1 MKNYEIA
8 FLLKEGEHIP
18 ETKERIKSYFSKTNG
33 SFLSEEDMGLRELA
47 YPIHKRRE
55 TFHKAYYWFVKA
67 QLNSEKI
74 SELEKI
80 FKYDES
86 IIRFM
91 LLVE

>member
-8 FLLKEGEHIP
+8 FLLKEGENIP
-18 ETKERIKSYFSKTNG
+18 ETKERIKDYLSKASG
-33 SFLSEEDMGLRELA
+33 SFLNEEEMGLRELA

-67 QLNSEKI
+67 ELDPQNI
-74 SELEKI
+74 SELEKR